1 MPSIFLNQNLKFRF
15 NPFGGITTDELKNII
30 VPKSHFEKIKTLIT
44 SSSPTIIELVGKKGR
59 GKTTHLTYLQQYFP
73 EYPILL
79 LSLHNNTF
87 PNEYFEHKI
96 VFIDS
101 IHHLSFRKRI
111 EIFRKFDKV
120 ILTTHITR
128 FLEYKYARRAY
139 QSFHFK
145 GLKKEVL
152 RTVIEKRIQLAIVN
166 SNVEKIHIN
175 ESFLSELINKFG
187 DDFRGILNHL
197 YENFE

>member
-1 MPSIFLNQNLKFRF
+1 MPSIFLNQNLSFRF
-15 NPFGGITTDELKNII
+15 NPFGGISPDELKNII
-30 VPKSHFEKIKTLIT
+30 VPKSHFEKIKTLIAG
-44 SSSPTIIELVGKKGR
+44 SSPTIIELVGKKGR
-59 GKTTHLTYLQQYFP
+59 GKTTHLTFLQQYFP
-73 EYPILL
+73 EYPILH

-87 PNEYFEHKI
+87 PNEYLENKI

-101 IHHLSFRKRI
+101 IHHLSFLKRI
-111 EIFRKFDKV
+111 EIFKKLDKV

-139 QSFHFK
+139 QSFYFK
-145 GLKKEVL
+145 GLEKEVL
-152 RTVIEKRIQLAIVN
+152 KTVIENRIRLALTN
-166 SNVEKIHIN
+166 SDVEKIHIN
-175 ESFLSELINKFG
+175 ESFLSQLMYKFG